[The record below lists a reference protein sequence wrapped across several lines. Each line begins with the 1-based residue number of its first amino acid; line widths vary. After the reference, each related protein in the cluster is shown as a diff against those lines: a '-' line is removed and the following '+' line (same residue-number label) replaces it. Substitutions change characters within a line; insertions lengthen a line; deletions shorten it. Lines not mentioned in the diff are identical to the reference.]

1 MLGFIARRLLATI
14 PVMLVVAIVVFL
26 LLHLSPGDPAAII
39 AGDNATDADIE
50 RVRATLGLDR
60 PLIVQFGLWLGGLL
74 RGDLGVSVFSKIP
87 VLSLIAQRLEPTG
100 TLALVTMTF
109 AVVVALPL
117 GIIAAWK
124 AGTWIDHVV
133 MGIAVFAFSAP
144 VFLIGY
150 ALVYQFAR
158 QWRVLPVQ
166 GYTPIADGFTP
177 FWQHLVLPAVSL
189 GLIFAALLARM
200 TRSTMLDVLNEDY
213 IRTARAKGLAPR
225 AVLLRHALRNASV
238 PIVTTIGLGIAL
250 LIGGVVVTE
259 SVFAIPGIGRLTIEA
274 VTQRDYPVIQGVIL
288 AASFV
293 YVLINLAIDVAY
305 AFLDPRIRY

>member
-1 MLGFIARRLLATI
+1 MLGFLIRRVLMTI

-39 AGDNATDADIE
+39 AGDNATTEDIA
-50 RVRATLGLDR
+50 RIRTSLGLDK
-60 PLIVQFGLWLGGLL
+60 PLLTQFGLWIFALL
-74 RGDLGVSVFSKIP
+74 QGDFGVSVFNKVSVW
-87 VLSLIAQRLEPTG
+87 VLITQRMEPTIA
-100 TLALVTMTF
+100 LALVTMSF
-109 AVVVALPL
+109 AVLIAVPIGVL
-117 GIIAAWK
+117 AAWK
-124 AGTWIDHVV
+124 AGTWVDHVT
-133 MGIAVFAFSAP
+133 MGIAVLAFSAP

-150 ALVYQFAR
+150 GLVYEFAR
-158 QWRVLPVQ
+158 TLRWLPVQ
-166 GYTPIADGFTP
+166 GYTPYAQGFTG
-177 FWQHLVLPAVSL
+177 FWQHLVLPAITL
-189 GLIFAALLARM
+189 GLVFAALLARM

-213 IRTARAKGLAPR
+213 IRTARAKGLAPA
-225 AVLLRHALRNASV
+225 AVLVRHALKNAAV

-288 AASFV
+288 IASCV
-293 YVLINLAIDVAY
+293 YVLINLGIDVAY